1 MKPELERV
9 IDELEN
15 EVLEELSNNSEYEQL
30 KRLLEMKLIKYL
42 NHYIKKGFRMN
53 PVFTSIR
60 KTLISEN
67 EISEKQ
73 FQSMIK
79 FLDKEKEFRGL
90 SHMKI
95 FSYFS
100 PIINLKN
107 KKLGVSN
114 LEDFFDIEP
123 VNNTK
128 SI

>member
-15 EVLEELSNNSEYEQL
+15 EVLEELNNNSEYEKL

-95 FSYFS
+95 FSYFL

-107 KKLGVSN
+107 KKLGVGN
-114 LEDFFDIEP
+114 LEESMD
-123 VNNTK
+123 
-128 SI
+128 

>member
-1 MKPELERV
+1 MKTKLGSKNL
-9 IDELEN
+9 D
-15 EVLEELSNNSEYEQL
+15 YEKL
-30 KRLLEMKLIKYL
+30 KRLLETKLVKYL

-60 KTLISEN
+60 KTLVNEN

-73 FQSMIK
+73 FQSIIK
-79 FLDKEKEFRGL
+79 FIEKEREFKGI
-90 SHMKI
+90 SQFKI
-95 FSYFS
+95 FQYFS

-114 LEDFFDIEP
+114 LQDFFVDETLQ
-123 VNNTK
+123 NTK